1 VLAARVLG
9 AVPAALKLRA
19 LKLRDPRDPPRLS
32 HVLVRASSKK
42 AGLPRGSR
50 QKKPSLL
57 ELQREQKGV
66 TVTQPRIMSASASRA
81 PKPLLQKGEVH
92 KEKFDDDAERW
103 AEVRGYLI
111 IFFCNALSCV
121 ALFLYVIGQIDAKQE
136 LQLEILFLVFK
147 CILEMVTGKFGWE
160 LMLHHTAMIL
170 GFALNQLPSM
180 QCWAWIT
187 VHQQLVHVPFA
198 IRALWRLTLPALGY
212 VRTEF
217 SWRRRGLINVFWISW
232 MLTVG
237 YRTPL
242 ILANCILGYYGRRER
257 VPTKVS
263 GLWPGARVAKGAQ
276 WPDPLQARTHP
287 PCRFFT
293 QGWHDL
299 ARCGGTLDGRDA
311 RQPRP
316 LMDQS
321 HVAAAWPHGRAQPQR
336 LVAPLLVPRGH
347 AEHVR
352 LWVSLCWLQ
361 RLVRR
366 HAGEAPR
373 RSPLPGALREEH
385 AEVHGGEI
393 KAAARRQAQ
402 GRPHPEG

>member
-1 VLAARVLG
+1 
-9 AVPAALKLRA
+9 
-19 LKLRDPRDPPRLS
+19 
-32 HVLVRASSKK
+32 
-42 AGLPRGSR
+42 
-50 QKKPSLL
+50 
-57 ELQREQKGV
+57 
-66 TVTQPRIMSASASRA
+66 MSASASRA
-81 PKPLLQKGEVH
+81 PKPLLKKGEVH

-136 LQLEILFLVFK
+136 LQLEIVFLVFK

-242 ILANCILGYYGRRER
+242 ILANCILGYYGAGMIWPAVAGLSMAVTLASLDRSW
-257 VPTKVS
+257 TKAM
-263 GLWPGARVAKGAQ
+263 W
-276 WPDPLQARTHP
+276 
-287 PCRFFT
+287 
-293 QGWHDL
+293 
-299 ARCGGTLDGRDA
+299 
-311 RQPRP
+311 PRP
-316 LMDQS
+316 GHMAGPNPNDSVHLFWF
-321 HVAAAWPHGRAQPQR
+321 HVGTRSMFVFGFLFACYSVLYDAMPERLPVAVPYPAHFARNTLSCMAA
-336 LVAPLLVPRGH
+336 
-347 AEHVR
+347 
-352 LWVSLCWLQ
+352 
-361 RLVRR
+361 
-366 HAGEAPR
+366 
-373 RSPLPGALREEH
+373 
-385 AEVHGGEI
+385 
-393 KAAARRQAQ
+393 K
-402 GRPHPEG
+402 